1 MIILSLYAFM
11 NTELCSVYYYFGI
24 DVSWYH
30 ALLTIFMV
38 TFLTWE
44 GNRLIKPLIRKRF
57 LQNGHN
63 QRFLGVFFLAGNIVS
78 VLAAVIA
85 VFVVG
90 VLVYAYNWEQNTN
103 PLKLNIIYATLIN
116 LFLHLLNTIL
126 FYFREY
132 RQKWIEA
139 EDLRHSTEQ
148 ARMQLIRSQVNPHF
162 LFNNL
167 NVLSGMLI
175 RDNPEANRFIEEFS
189 KVYRYILSNQQKEIV
204 ELKDE
209 LEFVR
214 PYLFLLHKRFNEGLD
229 VQIRIDDEYLN
240 WQVVPAALQML
251 IENAIKHNVV
261 SRHKPLV
268 IDIHTN
274 GNHDLVVRNNLQ
286 LRTERE
292 PSTNTGILNIRRRYE
307 LISGKDVMVKQSGDF
322 FEVTLPLLQL
332 NRDHESTDS
341 GRRKAGY

>member
-1 MIILSLYAFM
+1 MIMLALYAFM
-11 NTELCSVYYYFGI
+11 NTELCNVYYYFGI
-24 DVSWYH
+24 RVHWYH
-30 ALLTIFMV
+30 ALLTIFLV

-44 GNRLIKPLIRKRF
+44 GNRLIKPYLKKRF
-57 LQNGHN
+57 LSSGHN
-63 QRFLGVFFLAGNIVS
+63 QRFLAVFFLAGNVIAI
-78 VLAAVIA
+78 LAAGLA
-85 VFVVG
+85 VYGVG
-90 VLVYAYNWEQNTN
+90 VWIYGYNREQNWN

-116 LFLHLLNTIL
+116 LFLHLLNAIL

-132 RQKWIEA
+132 RQKWTEA
-139 EDLRHSTEQ
+139 ESLRQSTEQ
-148 ARMQLIRSQVNPHF
+148 AQMQLIRSQVNPHF

-167 NVLSGMLI
+167 NVLSGMVI

-189 KVYRYILSNQQKEIV
+189 KVYRYILNNQQKEIV
-204 ELKDE
+204 ELRDE
-209 LEFVR
+209 LEFVQ

-229 VQIRIDDEYLN
+229 VRIRIAEEYRN

-261 SRHKPLV
+261 SRHRPLT

-292 PSTNTGILNIRRRYE
+292 PSTHTGILNIRRRYE
-307 LISGKDVMVKQSGDF
+307 LISGKDVMVKQTDDF

-332 NRDHESTDS
+332 NRDHESSDS
-341 GRRKAGY
+341 GRRKAGH